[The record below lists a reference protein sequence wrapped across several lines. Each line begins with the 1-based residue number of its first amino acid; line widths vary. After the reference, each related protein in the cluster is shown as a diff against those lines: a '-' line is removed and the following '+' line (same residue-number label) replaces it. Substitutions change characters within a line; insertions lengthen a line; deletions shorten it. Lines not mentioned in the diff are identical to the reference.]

1 MDKSVYIEIRDR
13 LKTLISGTEFE
24 NRVFFV
30 GGCCR
35 DDIMGFEI
43 KDIDISVA
51 LPDGGIRLAQWLHAE
66 GYAASE
72 PSVFHDYH
80 TAKFRLAEYPDIE
93 LESVQTRKES
103 YPDRGSRNPVTSYGS
118 QEEDCMR
125 RDLTVNAL
133 YQNVSTGEIVDIT
146 ARGLD
151 DIRDHIIRTPA
162 DPYRTY
168 DEDPLRILRCVRFAA
183 RFGWEIEEE
192 TFAAMKAMVPRMSIL
207 TPARI
212 SDEFLKMLQDDR
224 PAMAV
229 ELLCSIGA
237 VEYVL
242 QETPSDA
249 AIRALRTLSLETA
262 DMHLRLATLLYG
274 SQRARDIMDRL
285 RLSIAEVS
293 DITCLIQCCSEV
305 LQWETVEDSRIREMQ
320 YKCNTDDRFN
330 DVMLLA
336 GSISDTASKI
346 IEIMR
351 CSSAMIVDGTAMY
364 GYKLPVSG
372 KDIINEL
379 GLTPGP
385 MIKECQEYLLKLAF
399 RNPGLTRQEALSA
412 IQNRI
417 LERIV

>member
-1 MDKSVYIEIRDR
+1 MDKSIYIEIRDR

-35 DDIMGFEI
+35 DDIMGCEI

-66 GYAASE
+66 GHTVSE

-80 TAKFRLAEYPDIE
+80 TAKFRLAEYHEIE

-103 YPDRGSRNPVTSYGS
+103 YPDRESRNPVTSYGTH
-118 QEEDCMR
+118 EEDCMR

-146 ARGLD
+146 GKGLE

-183 RFGWEIEEE
+183 RFGWEIEKE
-192 TFAAMKAMVPRMSIL
+192 TLAAMVEMVPRMSIL

-212 SDEFLKMLQDDR
+212 SEEFLKMLQDDR

-229 ELLCSIGA
+229 ELLCTIGA

-242 QETPSDA
+242 QEMPSNA

-262 DMHLRLATLLYG
+262 DMRLRLATLLYG

-293 DITCLIQCCSEV
+293 DITFLIQSCSTV

-320 YKCNTDDRFN
+320 YKCFTADRFKE
-330 DVMLLA
+330 VLLLA
-336 GSISDTASKI
+336 ASLSDGEAKM
-346 IEIMR
+346 IEIKR
-351 CSSAMIVDGTAMY
+351 RSSAMTEDGTAMY

-372 KDIINEL
+372 KDIIQALNL
-379 GLTPGP
+379 APGP
-385 MIKECQEYLLKLAF
+385 VIKEYQEYLLNLAF
-399 RNPGLTRQEALSA
+399 QNPKLTRQKAFD
-412 IQNRI
+412 I
-417 LERIV
+417 LIARGV

>member
-1 MDKSVYIEIRDR
+1 MDKSIYIEIRDR

-35 DDIMGFEI
+35 DDIMGCEI

-66 GYAASE
+66 GHTVSE

-80 TAKFRLAEYPDIE
+80 TAKFRLAEYHEIE

-103 YPDRGSRNPVTSYGS
+103 YPDRESRNPVTSYGTH
-118 QEEDCMR
+118 EEDCMR

-146 ARGLD
+146 GKGLE
-151 DIRDHIIRTPA
+151 DIRDHIIRTPG

-183 RFGWEIEEE
+183 RFGWEIEKE
-192 TFAAMKAMVPRMSIL
+192 TLAAMVEMVPRMSIL

-212 SDEFLKMLQDDR
+212 SEEFLKMLQDDR

-229 ELLCSIGA
+229 ELLCTIGA

-242 QETPSDA
+242 QEMPSNA

-262 DMHLRLATLLYG
+262 DMRLRLATLLYG

-293 DITCLIQCCSEV
+293 DITFLIQSCSTV

-320 YKCNTDDRFN
+320 YKCFTADRFKE
-330 DVMLLA
+330 VLLLA
-336 GSISDTASKI
+336 ASLSDGEAKM
-346 IEIMR
+346 IEIKR
-351 CSSAMIVDGTAMY
+351 RSSAMTEDGTAMY

-372 KDIINEL
+372 KDIIQALNL
-379 GLTPGP
+379 APGP
-385 MIKECQEYLLKLAF
+385 VIKEYQEYLLNLAF
-399 RNPGLTRQEALSA
+399 QNPKLTRQKAFDTLIA
-412 IQNRI
+412 RI
-417 LERIV
+417 HEK

>member
-35 DDIMGFEI
+35 DDIMGCEI

-51 LPDGGIRLAQWLHAE
+51 LPDGGIRLAQWLYAE

-72 PSVFHDYH
+72 PSVFHEYH
-80 TAKFRLAEYPDIE
+80 TAKFRLAEYPEIE

-103 YPDRGSRNPVTSYGS
+103 YPDRESRNPVTSYGTH
-118 QEEDCMR
+118 EEDCMR

-146 ARGLD
+146 GKGLE

-183 RFGWEIEEE
+183 RFGWEIEKE
-192 TFAAMKAMVPRMSIL
+192 TLAAMVKMVPRMSIL

-212 SDEFLKMLQDDR
+212 SEEFLKMLQDDR

-242 QETPSDA
+242 QEMPSNA
-249 AIRALRTLSLETA
+249 AIRALRTVASETSDLSIRIA
-262 DMHLRLATLLYG
+262 ALLCESAMAY
-274 SQRARDIMDRL
+274 RTMDRL
-285 RLSIAEVS
+285 RLSVS
-293 DITCLIQCCSEV
+293 EISDVTFLIRSCSEI
-305 LQWETVEDSRIREMQ
+305 LRWGTVNDSDIREMQ
-320 YKCNTDDRFN
+320 YRCNIPERF
-330 DVMLLA
+330 DEVVLLA
-336 GSISDTASKI
+336 AALSYGDPKVMEISFRSKVMM
-346 IEIMR
+346 E
-351 CSSAMIVDGTAMY
+351 DGTAMY

-372 KDIINEL
+372 KDIIQALNL
-379 GLTPGP
+379 APGP
-385 MIKECQEYLLKLAF
+385 VIKEYQEYLLNLAF
-399 RNPGLTRQEALSA
+399 QNPKLTRQKAFDTLIA
-412 IQNRI
+412 RI
-417 LERIV
+417 HQK

>member
-1 MDKSVYIEIRDR
+1 MEKSVYIEIRDR

-24 NRVFFV
+24 NKVFFV

-35 DDIMGFEI
+35 DDIMGCEI

-80 TAKFRLAEYPDIE
+80 TAKFRLADYPEIE
-93 LESVQTRKES
+93 MESVQTRKES

-146 ARGLD
+146 GRGLD

-212 SDEFLKMLQDDR
+212 SEEFLKMLQDDR

-229 ELLCSIGA
+229 ELLCDIKAIGYILPCIPKA
-237 VEYVL
+237 DSVE
-242 QETPSDA
+242 
-249 AIRALRTLSLETA
+249 ALRRISSNTDSLN
-262 DMHLRLATLLYG
+262 LRLAALLHG
-274 SQRARDIMDRL
+274 NQCQKEILESL
-285 RLSIAEVS
+285 RLPASDIAEMTFISACASQLQECENLDDAAVR
-293 DITCLIQCCSEV
+293 EV
-305 LQWETVEDSRIREMQ
+305 QFRCGDP
-320 YKCNTDDRFN
+320 DRFN
-330 DVMLLA
+330 QIVLLVEAMGNQRSADDIKERTAKML
-336 GSISDTASKI
+336 S
-346 IEIMR
+346 E
-351 CSSAMIVDGTAMY
+351 GTAMFAY
-364 GYKLPVSG
+364 RLPLNG
-372 KDIINEL
+372 KDIIEIRRMS
-379 GLTPGP
+379 PGP
-385 MIKECQEYLLKLAF
+385 AVKIILRHLLKYAF
-399 RNPGLTRQEALSA
+399 RNPLVSRDELKKLL
-412 IQNRI
+412 IECEI
-417 LERIV
+417 

>member
-35 DDIMGFEI
+35 DDIMGCEI

-51 LPDGGIRLAQWLHAE
+51 LPDGGIRLAQWLYAE

-103 YPDRGSRNPVTSYGS
+103 YPDRASRNPVTAYGTH
-118 QEEDCMR
+118 EEDCMR

-146 ARGLD
+146 GKGLD
-151 DIRDHIIRTPA
+151 DIRDHIIRTPG

-183 RFGWEIEEE
+183 RFGWEIEKE
-192 TFAAMKAMVPRMSIL
+192 TLAAMVEMVPRMSIL

-212 SDEFLKMLQDDR
+212 SEEFLKMLQDDR

-237 VEYVL
+237 VECVL

-249 AIRALRTLSLETA
+249 AIRALRTLSLETT
-262 DMHLRLATLLYG
+262 DMCLRLAVLLYG
-274 SQRARDIMDRL
+274 SQRSRDIMDRL
-285 RLSIAEVS
+285 RLSISEVS
-293 DITCLIQCCSEV
+293 YITFLIQSCSTV

-320 YKCNTDDRFN
+320 YKCVTADRFKE
-330 DVMLLA
+330 VLLLA
-336 GSISDTASKI
+336 ASLSDGEAKM
-346 IEIMR
+346 IEIKR
-351 CSSAMIVDGTAMY
+351 RSSAMTEDGTAMY

-372 KDIINEL
+372 KDIIQALNL
-379 GLTPGP
+379 APGP
-385 MIKECQEYLLKLAF
+385 VIKEYQEYLLNLAF
-399 RNPGLTRQEALSA
+399 QNPKLTRQKAFDALIA
-412 IQNRI
+412 RG
-417 LERIV
+417 V

>member
-35 DDIMGFEI
+35 DDIMGCEI

-51 LPDGGIRLAQWLHAE
+51 LPDGGIRLAQWLYAE

-72 PSVFHDYH
+72 PSVFHDFH
-80 TAKFRLAEYPDIE
+80 TAKFRLAEYPEIE

-103 YPDRGSRNPVTSYGS
+103 YPDRESRNPVTSYGTH
-118 QEEDCMR
+118 EEDCMR

-146 ARGLD
+146 GKGLE

-183 RFGWEIEEE
+183 RFGWEIEKE
-192 TFAAMKAMVPRMSIL
+192 TLAAMVEMVPRMSIL

-212 SDEFLKMLQDDR
+212 SEEFLKMLQDDR

-249 AIRALRTLSLETA
+249 AIRALRTLSSETS
-262 DMHLRLATLLYG
+262 DMCLRLATLLYG
-274 SQRARDIMDRL
+274 SQRSRDIMDRL

-293 DITCLIQCCSEV
+293 YITFLIQSCSTV

-320 YKCNTDDRFN
+320 YKCVTADRFKE
-330 DVMLLA
+330 VLLLA
-336 GSISDTASKI
+336 ASLSDGEAKM
-346 IEIMR
+346 IEIKR
-351 CSSAMIVDGTAMY
+351 RSSAMTEDGTAMY

-372 KDIINEL
+372 KDIIQALNL
-379 GLTPGP
+379 APGP
-385 MIKECQEYLLKLAF
+385 VIKEYQEYLLNLAF
-399 RNPGLTRQEALSA
+399 QNPKLTRQKAFDTLIA
-412 IQNRI
+412 RI
-417 LERIV
+417 HEK

>member
-35 DDIMGFEI
+35 DDIMGCEI

-51 LPDGGIRLAQWLHAE
+51 LPDGGIRLAQWLYAE

-72 PSVFHDYH
+72 PSVFHEYH
-80 TAKFRLAEYPDIE
+80 TAKFRLAEYPEIE

-103 YPDRGSRNPVTSYGS
+103 YPDRESRNPVTSYGIH
-118 QEEDCMR
+118 EEDCMR

-146 ARGLD
+146 GKGLE

-183 RFGWEIEEE
+183 RFGWEIEKE
-192 TFAAMKAMVPRMSIL
+192 TLAAMKTMVPRMSIL

-212 SDEFLKMLQDDR
+212 SDEFMKMLQDDR

-249 AIRALRTLSLETA
+249 AIRALRTLSLETT
-262 DMHLRLATLLYG
+262 DMCLRLAVLLYG
-274 SQRARDIMDRL
+274 SQRSRDIMDRL

-293 DITCLIQCCSEV
+293 YITFLIQSCSTV

-320 YKCNTDDRFN
+320 YKCVTADRFKE
-330 DVMLLA
+330 VLLLA
-336 GSISDTASKI
+336 ASLSDGEAKMV
-346 IEIMR
+346 EIKR
-351 CSSAMIVDGTAMY
+351 RSSAMTEDGTAMY

-372 KDIINEL
+372 KDIIQALNL
-379 GLTPGP
+379 APGP
-385 MIKECQEYLLKLAF
+385 VIKEYQEYLLNLAF
-399 RNPGLTRQEALSA
+399 QNPKLTRQKAFDALIA
-412 IQNRI
+412 RG
-417 LERIV
+417 V

>member
-1 MDKSVYIEIRDR
+1 MDKSIYIEIRNR

-35 DDIMGFEI
+35 DDIMGCEI

-66 GYAASE
+66 GHTVSE

-80 TAKFRLAEYPDIE
+80 TAKFRLAEYPEIE

-103 YPDRGSRNPVTSYGS
+103 YPDRESRNPVTSYGTH
-118 QEEDCMR
+118 EEDCMR

-146 ARGLD
+146 GKGLD
-151 DIRDHIIRTPA
+151 DIRDHIIRTPGA
-162 DPYRTY
+162 PYRTY

-183 RFGWEIEEE
+183 RFGWEIEKE
-192 TFAAMKAMVPRMSIL
+192 TLAAMKTMVPRMSIL

-229 ELLCSIGA
+229 ELLCTIGA

-249 AIRALRTLSLETA
+249 AIMALRTLSLETA

-320 YKCNTDDRFN
+320 YKCVTADRFK
-330 DVMLLA
+330 DVLLLA
-336 GSISDTASKI
+336 ASLSDGEAKM
-346 IEIMR
+346 IEIKHR
-351 CSSAMIVDGTAMY
+351 SSAMTEDATAMY

-385 MIKECQEYLLKLAF
+385 MIKECQEYLMSLAF
-399 RNPGLTRQEALSA
+399 KNPRLTQSEALEA
-412 IQNRI
+412 LMNRNNNG
-417 LERIV
+417 

>member
-1 MDKSVYIEIRDR
+1 MDKSIYIEIRDR

-35 DDIMGFEI
+35 DDIMGCEI

-66 GYAASE
+66 GHTVSE

-80 TAKFRLAEYPDIE
+80 TAKFRLAEYPEIE

-103 YPDRGSRNPVTSYGS
+103 YPDRESRNPVTSYGTH
-118 QEEDCMR
+118 EEDCMR

-146 ARGLD
+146 GKGLE

-183 RFGWEIEEE
+183 RFGWEIEKE
-192 TFAAMKAMVPRMSIL
+192 TLAAMVEMVSRMSIL

-212 SDEFLKMLQDDR
+212 SEEFLKMLQDDR

-229 ELLCSIGA
+229 ELLCRIGA

-262 DMHLRLATLLYG
+262 DMRLRLAVLLYG
-274 SQRARDIMDRL
+274 SQRSRHIMDRL

-293 DITCLIQCCSEV
+293 DITFLIQSCSTV

-320 YKCNTDDRFN
+320 YKCVTADRFKE
-330 DVMLLA
+330 VLLLA
-336 GSISDTASKI
+336 ASLSDGEAKM
-346 IEIMR
+346 IEIKR
-351 CSSAMIVDGTAMY
+351 RSSAMTEDGTAMY

-372 KDIINEL
+372 KDIIQALNL
-379 GLTPGP
+379 APGP
-385 MIKECQEYLLKLAF
+385 VIKEYQEYLLSLAF
-399 RNPGLTRQEALSA
+399 KNPKLTRQKAFDTLIA
-412 IQNRI
+412 RI
-417 LERIV
+417 HEK

>member
-1 MDKSVYIEIRDR
+1 MDKSIYIEIRDR

-35 DDIMGFEI
+35 DDIMGCEI

-66 GYAASE
+66 GHTVSE

-80 TAKFRLAEYPDIE
+80 TAKFRLAEYPEIE

-103 YPDRGSRNPVTSYGS
+103 YPDRESRNPVTSYGTH
-118 QEEDCMR
+118 EEDCMR

-146 ARGLD
+146 GKGLD
-151 DIRDHIIRTPA
+151 DIRDHIIRTPG

-183 RFGWEIEEE
+183 RFGWEIEKE
-192 TFAAMKAMVPRMSIL
+192 TLAAMKDMVPRMSIL

-212 SDEFLKMLQDDR
+212 SEEFLKMLQDDR

-242 QETPSDA
+242 QEMPSNA
-249 AIRALRTLSLETA
+249 AIRALRTVASETSDLSI
-262 DMHLRLATLLYG
+262 RLAALLCESAMAY
-274 SQRARDIMDRL
+274 RTMDRL
-285 RLSIAEVS
+285 RLSVS
-293 DITCLIQCCSEV
+293 EISDVTFLIRSCSEI
-305 LQWETVEDSRIREMQ
+305 LRWGTVNDSDIREMQ
-320 YKCNTDDRFN
+320 YRCNIPERF
-330 DVMLLA
+330 DEVVLLA
-336 GSISDTASKI
+336 AALSDGDPKVMEISLRSKVMM
-346 IEIMR
+346 E
-351 CSSAMIVDGTAMY
+351 DGTAMY

-372 KDIINEL
+372 KDIIQALNL
-379 GLTPGP
+379 APGP
-385 MIKECQEYLLKLAF
+385 VIKEYQEYLLNLAF
-399 RNPGLTRQEALSA
+399 QNPKLTRQKAFDTLIA
-412 IQNRI
+412 RI
-417 LERIV
+417 HEK

>member
-35 DDIMGFEI
+35 DDIMGCEI

-51 LPDGGIRLAQWLHAE
+51 LPDGGIRLAQWLYAE
-66 GYAASE
+66 GHAASE
-72 PSVFHDYH
+72 PSVFHDFH
-80 TAKFRLAEYPDIE
+80 TAKFRLAEYPEIE

-103 YPDRGSRNPVTSYGS
+103 YPDRESRNPVTSYGTH
-118 QEEDCMR
+118 EEDCMR

-146 ARGLD
+146 GKGLE

-192 TFAAMKAMVPRMSIL
+192 TLAAMNAMVPRMSIL

-212 SDEFLKMLQDDR
+212 SEEFLKMLQDDR

-242 QETPSDA
+242 HETPSDA
-249 AIRALRTLSLETA
+249 AIRALRALSLETA
-262 DMHLRLATLLYG
+262 DMRLRLATLLYG

-320 YKCNTDDRFN
+320 YKCVTADRFKE
-330 DVMLLA
+330 VLLLA
-336 GSISDTASKI
+336 ASLSDGEAKM
-346 IEIMR
+346 IEIKR
-351 CSSAMIVDGTAMY
+351 RSSAMTEDGTAMY

-372 KDIINEL
+372 KDIIQALNL
-379 GLTPGP
+379 APGP
-385 MIKECQEYLLKLAF
+385 VIKEYQEYLLNLAF
-399 RNPGLTRQEALSA
+399 QNPKLTRQKAFDTLIA
-412 IQNRI
+412 RG
-417 LERIV
+417 V

>member
-35 DDIMGFEI
+35 DDIMGCEI

-51 LPDGGIRLAQWLHAE
+51 LPDGGIRLAQWLYAE

-72 PSVFHDYH
+72 PSVFHDFH
-80 TAKFRLAEYPDIE
+80 TAKFRLAEYPEIE

-103 YPDRGSRNPVTSYGS
+103 YPDRESRNPVTSYGTH
-118 QEEDCMR
+118 EEDCMR

-146 ARGLD
+146 GKGLE

-192 TFAAMKAMVPRMSIL
+192 TFAAMKTMVPRMSIL

-212 SDEFLKMLQDDR
+212 SEEFLKMLQDDR

-249 AIRALRTLSLETA
+249 AIRALRTLSSETS
-262 DMHLRLATLLYG
+262 DMCLRLATLLYG
-274 SQRARDIMDRL
+274 SQRSRDIMDRL

-293 DITCLIQCCSEV
+293 DITFLIQSCSTV

-320 YKCNTDDRFN
+320 YKCVTADRFKE
-330 DVMLLA
+330 VLLLA
-336 GSISDTASKI
+336 ASLSDGEAKM
-346 IEIMR
+346 IEIKR
-351 CSSAMIVDGTAMY
+351 RSSAMTEDGTAMY

-372 KDIINEL
+372 KDIIQALNL
-379 GLTPGP
+379 APGP
-385 MIKECQEYLLKLAF
+385 VIKEYQEYLLSLAF
-399 RNPGLTRQEALSA
+399 KNPKLTRQKAFDTLIA
-412 IQNRI
+412 RI
-417 LERIV
+417 HEK

>member
-35 DDIMGFEI
+35 DDIMGCEI

-51 LPDGGIRLAQWLHAE
+51 LPDGGIRLAQWLYAE

-72 PSVFHDYH
+72 PSVFHEYH
-80 TAKFRLAEYPDIE
+80 TAKFRLAEYPEIE

-103 YPDRGSRNPVTSYGS
+103 YPDRESRNPVTSYGTH
-118 QEEDCMR
+118 EEDCMR

-146 ARGLD
+146 GKGLE

-183 RFGWEIEEE
+183 RFGWEIEKE
-192 TFAAMKAMVPRMSIL
+192 TLAAMKDMVPRMSIL

-212 SDEFLKMLQDDR
+212 SEEFLKMLQDDR

-242 QETPSDA
+242 HETPSDA
-249 AIRALRTLSLETA
+249 AIRALRTLSLETT
-262 DMHLRLATLLYG
+262 DMCLRLAVLLYG
-274 SQRARDIMDRL
+274 SQRSRDIMDRL

-293 DITCLIQCCSEV
+293 YITFLIQSCSTV

-320 YKCNTDDRFN
+320 YKCVTADRFKE
-330 DVMLLA
+330 VLLLA
-336 GSISDTASKI
+336 ASLSDGEAKMV
-346 IEIMR
+346 EIKR
-351 CSSAMIVDGTAMY
+351 RSSAMTEDGTAMY

-372 KDIINEL
+372 KDIIQALNL
-379 GLTPGP
+379 APGP
-385 MIKECQEYLLKLAF
+385 VIKEYQEYLLNLAF
-399 RNPGLTRQEALSA
+399 QNPKLTRQKAFDALIA
-412 IQNRI
+412 RI
-417 LERIV
+417 HEK

>member
-1 MDKSVYIEIRDR
+1 MDKSIYIEIRDR

-35 DDIMGFEI
+35 DDIMGCEI

-66 GYAASE
+66 GHTVSE

-80 TAKFRLAEYPDIE
+80 TAKFRLAEYPEIE

-103 YPDRGSRNPVTSYGS
+103 YPDRESRNPVTSYGTH
-118 QEEDCMR
+118 EEDCMR

-146 ARGLD
+146 GKGLE
-151 DIRDHIIRTPA
+151 DIHDHIIRTPA

-183 RFGWEIEEE
+183 RFGWEIEKE
-192 TFAAMKAMVPRMSIL
+192 TLAAMKDMVPRMSIL

-212 SDEFLKMLQDDR
+212 SEEFLKMLQDDR

-242 QETPSDA
+242 QEMPSNA

-262 DMHLRLATLLYG
+262 DMRLRLATLLYG
-274 SQRARDIMDRL
+274 SQRDRDIMDRL
-285 RLSIAEVS
+285 RLSVS
-293 DITCLIQCCSEV
+293 EISDVTFLIRSCSEI
-305 LQWETVEDSRIREMQ
+305 LRWGTVNDSEIREMQ
-320 YKCNTDDRFN
+320 YRCNIPERF
-330 DVMLLA
+330 DEVILLA
-336 GSISDTASKI
+336 AALSDGDPKVMEISLRSKVMM
-346 IEIMR
+346 E
-351 CSSAMIVDGTAMY
+351 DGTAMY

-385 MIKECQEYLLKLAF
+385 MIKECQEYLLSLAF
-399 RNPGLTRQEALSA
+399 RNPKLTRQEALSA

-417 LERIV
+417 LERTV

>member
-35 DDIMGFEI
+35 DDIMGCEI

-51 LPDGGIRLAQWLHAE
+51 LPDGGIRLAQWLYAE

-72 PSVFHDYH
+72 PSVFHEYH
-80 TAKFRLAEYPDIE
+80 TAKFRLAEYPEIE

-103 YPDRGSRNPVTSYGS
+103 YPDRESRNPVTSYGTH
-118 QEEDCMR
+118 EEDCMR

-146 ARGLD
+146 GKGLE

-183 RFGWEIEEE
+183 RFGWEIEKE
-192 TFAAMKAMVPRMSIL
+192 TLAAMKDMVPRMSIL

-212 SDEFLKMLQDDR
+212 SEEFLKMLQDDR

-242 QETPSDA
+242 QEMPSNA

-262 DMHLRLATLLYG
+262 NMRLRLATLLYG

-293 DITCLIQCCSEV
+293 DITFLIQSCSTV

-320 YKCNTDDRFN
+320 YKCFTADRFKE
-330 DVMLLA
+330 VLLLA
-336 GSISDTASKI
+336 ASLSDGEAKM
-346 IEIMR
+346 IEIKR
-351 CSSAMIVDGTAMY
+351 RSSAMTEDGTAMY

-372 KDIINEL
+372 KDIIQALNL
-379 GLTPGP
+379 APGP
-385 MIKECQEYLLKLAF
+385 VIKEYQEYLLNLAF
-399 RNPGLTRQEALSA
+399 QNPKLTRQKAFDTLIA
-412 IQNRI
+412 RI
-417 LERIV
+417 HEK

>member
-35 DDIMGFEI
+35 DDIMGCEI

-51 LPDGGIRLAQWLHAE
+51 LPDGGIRLAQWLYAE
-66 GYAASE
+66 GHAASE
-72 PSVFHDYH
+72 PSLFHDFH
-80 TAKFRLAEYPDIE
+80 TAKFRLVEYPEIE

-103 YPDRGSRNPVTSYGS
+103 YPDRESRNPVTSYGTH
-118 QEEDCMR
+118 EEDCMR

-146 ARGLD
+146 GKGLE

-183 RFGWEIEEE
+183 RFGWEIEKE
-192 TFAAMKAMVPRMSIL
+192 TLAAMVEMVPRMSIL

-212 SDEFLKMLQDDR
+212 SEEFLKMLQDDR

-249 AIRALRTLSLETA
+249 AIRALRTLSSETS
-262 DMHLRLATLLYG
+262 DMCLRLATLLYG
-274 SQRARDIMDRL
+274 SQRSRDIMDRL

-293 DITCLIQCCSEV
+293 YITFLIQSCSTV

-320 YKCNTDDRFN
+320 YKCVTADRFKE
-330 DVMLLA
+330 VLLLA
-336 GSISDTASKI
+336 ASLSDGEAKM
-346 IEIMR
+346 IEIKR
-351 CSSAMIVDGTAMY
+351 RSSAMTEDGTAMY

-372 KDIINEL
+372 KDIIQALNL
-379 GLTPGP
+379 APGP
-385 MIKECQEYLLKLAF
+385 VIKEYQEYLLNLAF
-399 RNPGLTRQEALSA
+399 QNPKLTRQKALDTLIA
-412 IQNRI
+412 RG
-417 LERIV
+417 V

>member
-35 DDIMGFEI
+35 DDIMGCEI

-51 LPDGGIRLAQWLHAE
+51 LPDGGIRLAQWLYAE
-66 GYAASE
+66 GHAASE
-72 PSVFHDYH
+72 PSVFHDFH
-80 TAKFRLAEYPDIE
+80 TAKFRLAEYPEIE

-103 YPDRGSRNPVTSYGS
+103 YPDRESRNPVTSYGTH
-118 QEEDCMR
+118 EEDCMR

-146 ARGLD
+146 GKGLE
-151 DIRDHIIRTPA
+151 DIHDHIIRTPA

-183 RFGWEIEEE
+183 RFGWEIEKE
-192 TFAAMKAMVPRMSIL
+192 TLAAMKDMVPRMSIL

-212 SDEFLKMLQDDR
+212 SEEFLKMLQDDR

-262 DMHLRLATLLYG
+262 DMRLRLATLLYG
-274 SQRARDIMDRL
+274 SQRSRDIMDRL

-293 DITCLIQCCSEV
+293 YITFLIQSCSTV

-320 YKCNTDDRFN
+320 YKCVTADRFKE
-330 DVMLLA
+330 VLLLA
-336 GSISDTASKI
+336 ASLSDGEAKMV
-346 IEIMR
+346 EIKR
-351 CSSAMIVDGTAMY
+351 RSSAMTEDGTAMY

-372 KDIINEL
+372 KDIIQALNL
-379 GLTPGP
+379 APGP
-385 MIKECQEYLLKLAF
+385 VIKEYQEYLLNLAF
-399 RNPGLTRQEALSA
+399 QNPKLTRQKAFDTLIA
-412 IQNRI
+412 RG
-417 LERIV
+417 V

>member
-1 MDKSVYIEIRDR
+1 MDKSIYIEIRDR

-35 DDIMGFEI
+35 DDIMGCEI

-66 GYAASE
+66 GHTVSE

-80 TAKFRLAEYPDIE
+80 TAKFRLAEYPEIE

-103 YPDRGSRNPVTSYGS
+103 YPDRESRNPVTSYGTH
-118 QEEDCMR
+118 EEDCMR

-146 ARGLD
+146 GKGLE
-151 DIRDHIIRTPA
+151 DIRDHIIRTPG

-183 RFGWEIEEE
+183 RFGWEIEKE
-192 TFAAMKAMVPRMSIL
+192 TLAAMVEMVPRMSIL

-212 SDEFLKMLQDDR
+212 SEEFLKMLQDDR

-229 ELLCSIGA
+229 ELLCTIGA

-242 QETPSDA
+242 QEMPSNA

-262 DMHLRLATLLYG
+262 DMRLRLATLLYG

-293 DITCLIQCCSEV
+293 DITFLIQSCSTV

-320 YKCNTDDRFN
+320 YKCFTADRFKE
-330 DVMLLA
+330 VLLLA
-336 GSISDTASKI
+336 ASLSDGEAKM
-346 IEIMR
+346 IEIKR
-351 CSSAMIVDGTAMY
+351 RSSAMTEDGTAMY

-372 KDIINEL
+372 KDIIQALNL
-379 GLTPGP
+379 APGP
-385 MIKECQEYLLKLAF
+385 VIKEYQEYLLNLAF
-399 RNPGLTRQEALSA
+399 QNPKLTRQKAFDTLIA
-412 IQNRI
+412 RI
-417 LERIV
+417 HEK

>member
-1 MDKSVYIEIRDR
+1 MDKSIYIEIRDR

-35 DDIMGFEI
+35 DDIMGCEI

-66 GYAASE
+66 GHTVSE

-80 TAKFRLAEYPDIE
+80 TAKFRLAEYPEIE

-103 YPDRGSRNPVTSYGS
+103 YPDRESRNPVTSYGTH
-118 QEEDCMR
+118 EEDCMR

-146 ARGLD
+146 GKGLE
-151 DIRDHIIRTPA
+151 DIHDHIIRTPA

-183 RFGWEIEEE
+183 RLGWEIEKE
-192 TFAAMKAMVPRMSIL
+192 TLAAMVEMVPRMSIL

-212 SDEFLKMLQDDR
+212 SEEFLKMLQDDR

-242 QETPSDA
+242 QEMPSNA
-249 AIRALRTLSLETA
+249 AIRALRTVASETSDLSI
-262 DMHLRLATLLYG
+262 RLAALLYE
-274 SQRARDIMDRL
+274 SAMAYRTMDRL
-285 RLSIAEVS
+285 RLSVS
-293 DITCLIQCCSEV
+293 EISDVTFLIRSCSEI
-305 LQWETVEDSRIREMQ
+305 LRWGTVNDSDIREMQ
-320 YKCNTDDRFN
+320 YRCNIPERF
-330 DVMLLA
+330 DEVVLLA
-336 GSISDTASKI
+336 AALSDGDPKVMEISLRSKVMM
-346 IEIMR
+346 E
-351 CSSAMIVDGTAMY
+351 DGTAMY

-385 MIKECQEYLLKLAF
+385 MIKECQEYLLSLAF
-399 RNPGLTRQEALSA
+399 RNPKFTRQEALSA

-417 LERIV
+417 LERTM

>member
-35 DDIMGFEI
+35 DDIMGCEI

-51 LPDGGIRLAQWLHAE
+51 LPDGGIRLAQWLYAE

-72 PSVFHDYH
+72 PSVFHEYH
-80 TAKFRLAEYPDIE
+80 TAKFRLAEYPEIE

-103 YPDRGSRNPVTSYGS
+103 YPDRESRNPVTSYGTH
-118 QEEDCMR
+118 EEDCMR

-146 ARGLD
+146 GKGLE

-183 RFGWEIEEE
+183 RFGWEIEKE
-192 TFAAMKAMVPRMSIL
+192 TLAAMVEMVPRISIL
-207 TPARI
+207 TPARV
-212 SDEFLKMLQDDR
+212 SEEFLKMLQDDR

-242 QETPSDA
+242 HETPSDA

-262 DMHLRLATLLYG
+262 DMRLRLATLLYG

-320 YKCNTDDRFN
+320 YKCVTADRFKE
-330 DVMLLA
+330 VLLLA
-336 GSISDTASKI
+336 ASLSDGEAKM
-346 IEIMR
+346 IEIKR
-351 CSSAMIVDGTAMY
+351 RSSAMTEDGTAMY

-372 KDIINEL
+372 KDIIQALNL
-379 GLTPGP
+379 APGP
-385 MIKECQEYLLKLAF
+385 VIKEYQEYLLNLAF
-399 RNPGLTRQEALSA
+399 QNPKLTRQKAFDTLIA
-412 IQNRI
+412 RI
-417 LERIV
+417 HEK

>member
-35 DDIMGFEI
+35 DDIMGCEI

-51 LPDGGIRLAQWLHAE
+51 LPGGGIRLAQWLHAE
-66 GYAASE
+66 GHTVSE

-80 TAKFRLAEYPDIE
+80 TAKFRLAEYPEIE

-103 YPDRGSRNPVTSYGS
+103 YPDRESRNPVTSYGS
-118 QEEDCMR
+118 HEEDCMR

-146 ARGLD
+146 GKGLE
-151 DIRDHIIRTPA
+151 DIHDHIIRTPA

-183 RFGWEIEEE
+183 RFGWEIEKE
-192 TFAAMKAMVPRMSIL
+192 TLAAMKDMVPRMSIL

-242 QETPSDA
+242 QEMPSNA
-249 AIRALRTLSLETA
+249 AIRALRTVASETSDLSI
-262 DMHLRLATLLYG
+262 RLAALLYE
-274 SQRARDIMDRL
+274 SAMAYRTMDRL
-285 RLSIAEVS
+285 RLSVS
-293 DITCLIQCCSEV
+293 EISDVTFLIRSCSEI
-305 LQWETVEDSRIREMQ
+305 LRWGTVNDSDIREMQ
-320 YKCNTDDRFN
+320 YRCNIPERF
-330 DVMLLA
+330 DEVVLLA
-336 GSISDTASKI
+336 AALSDGDPKVMEISLRSKVMM
-346 IEIMR
+346 E
-351 CSSAMIVDGTAMY
+351 DGTAMY

-385 MIKECQEYLLKLAF
+385 MIKECQEYLLSLAF
-399 RNPGLTRQEALSA
+399 RNPKFTRQEALSA

-417 LERIV
+417 LERTM

>member
-35 DDIMGFEI
+35 DDIMGCEI

-51 LPDGGIRLAQWLHAE
+51 LPDGGIRLAQWLYAE

-72 PSVFHDYH
+72 PSVFHEYH
-80 TAKFRLAEYPDIE
+80 TAKFRLAEYPEIE

-103 YPDRGSRNPVTSYGS
+103 YPDRESRNPVTSYGTH
-118 QEEDCMR
+118 EEDCMR

-146 ARGLD
+146 GKGLE
-151 DIRDHIIRTPA
+151 DIHDHIIRTPA

-183 RFGWEIEEE
+183 RFGWEIEKE
-192 TFAAMKAMVPRMSIL
+192 TLAAMKDMVPRMSIL

-212 SDEFLKMLQDDR
+212 SEEFLKMLQDDR

-262 DMHLRLATLLYG
+262 DMRLRLATLLYG
-274 SQRARDIMDRL
+274 SQRSRDIMDRL

-293 DITCLIQCCSEV
+293 YITFLIQSCSTV

-320 YKCNTDDRFN
+320 YKCVTADRFKE
-330 DVMLLA
+330 VLLLA
-336 GSISDTASKI
+336 ASLSDGEAKMV
-346 IEIMR
+346 EIKR
-351 CSSAMIVDGTAMY
+351 RSSAMTEDGTAMY

-372 KDIINEL
+372 KDIIQALNL
-379 GLTPGP
+379 APGP
-385 MIKECQEYLLKLAF
+385 VIKEYQEYLLNLAF
-399 RNPGLTRQEALSA
+399 QNPKLTRQKAFDTLIA
-412 IQNRI
+412 RG
-417 LERIV
+417 V

>member
-1 MDKSVYIEIRDR
+1 MDKSIYIEIRNR

-35 DDIMGFEI
+35 DDIMGCEI

-66 GYAASE
+66 GHTVSE
-72 PSVFHDYH
+72 PSFFHDYH
-80 TAKFRLAEYPDIE
+80 TAKFRLAEYPEIE

-103 YPDRGSRNPVTSYGS
+103 YPDRESRNPVTSYGTH
-118 QEEDCMR
+118 EEDCMR

-146 ARGLD
+146 GKGLD
-151 DIRDHIIRTPA
+151 DIRDHIIRTPG

-183 RFGWEIEEE
+183 RFGWEIEKE
-192 TFAAMKAMVPRMSIL
+192 TLAAMKTMVPRMSIL

-212 SDEFLKMLQDDR
+212 SDEFLKMLKDDR

-229 ELLCSIGA
+229 ELLCTIGA

-249 AIRALRTLSLETA
+249 AIRALRTLSLETT
-262 DMHLRLATLLYG
+262 DMRLRLAVLLYG
-274 SQRARDIMDRL
+274 SQRSRDIMDRL

-293 DITCLIQCCSEV
+293 DITFLIQSCSTV

-320 YKCNTDDRFN
+320 YKCITADRFKE
-330 DVMLLA
+330 VLLLA
-336 GSISDTASKI
+336 ASLSDGEAKM
-346 IEIMR
+346 IEIKR
-351 CSSAMIVDGTAMY
+351 RSSAMTEDGTAMY

-372 KDIINEL
+372 KDIIQALNL
-379 GLTPGP
+379 APGP
-385 MIKECQEYLLKLAF
+385 VIKEYQEYLLNLAF
-399 RNPGLTRQEALSA
+399 QNPKLTRQKAFDTLIA
-412 IQNRI
+412 RI
-417 LERIV
+417 HEK

>member
-35 DDIMGFEI
+35 DDIMGCEI

-51 LPDGGIRLAQWLHAE
+51 LPDGGIRLAQWLYAE
-66 GYAASE
+66 GHAASE
-72 PSVFHDYH
+72 PSVFHEYH

-103 YPDRGSRNPVTSYGS
+103 YPDRESRNPVTSYGTH
-118 QEEDCMR
+118 EEDCMR

-146 ARGLD
+146 GKGLE
-151 DIRDHIIRTPA
+151 DISDHIIRTPA

-192 TFAAMKAMVPRMSIL
+192 TFAAMKTMVPRMSIL

-212 SDEFLKMLQDDR
+212 SEEFLKMLQDDR

-229 ELLCSIGA
+229 ELLCRIGA

-249 AIRALRTLSLETA
+249 AIRALRTLSLETT
-262 DMHLRLATLLYG
+262 DMCLRLAVLLYG
-274 SQRARDIMDRL
+274 SQRSRDIMDRL

-293 DITCLIQCCSEV
+293 YITFLIQSCSTV

-320 YKCNTDDRFN
+320 YKCVTADRFKE
-330 DVMLLA
+330 VLLLA
-336 GSISDTASKI
+336 ASLSDGEAKMV
-346 IEIMR
+346 EIKR
-351 CSSAMIVDGTAMY
+351 RSSAMTEDGTAMY

-372 KDIINEL
+372 KDIIQALNL
-379 GLTPGP
+379 APGP
-385 MIKECQEYLLKLAF
+385 VIKEYQEYLLNLAF
-399 RNPGLTRQEALSA
+399 QNPKLTRQKAFDTLIA
-412 IQNRI
+412 RI
-417 LERIV
+417 HEK

>member
-1 MDKSVYIEIRDR
+1 MDKSIYIEIRDR

-35 DDIMGFEI
+35 DDIMGCEI

-66 GYAASE
+66 GHTVSE

-80 TAKFRLAEYPDIE
+80 TAKFRLAEYPEIE

-103 YPDRGSRNPVTSYGS
+103 YPDRESRNPVTSYGTH
-118 QEEDCMR
+118 EEDCMR

-146 ARGLD
+146 GKGLE
-151 DIRDHIIRTPA
+151 DIRDHIIRTPG

-183 RFGWEIEEE
+183 RFGWEIEKE
-192 TFAAMKAMVPRMSIL
+192 TLAAMVEMVPRMSIL

-212 SDEFLKMLQDDR
+212 SEEFLKMLQDDR

-262 DMHLRLATLLYG
+262 DMRLRLAALLYD

-305 LQWETVEDSRIREMQ
+305 LQWETVEDYKIRDVQ
-320 YKCNTDDRFN
+320 YKCVTADRFKE
-330 DVMLLA
+330 VLLLA
-336 GSISDTASKI
+336 ASLSDGEAKI
-346 IEIMR
+346 IEIMHR
-351 CSSAMIVDGTAMY
+351 SSAMTEDGTAMY

-385 MIKECQEYLLKLAF
+385 MIKECQEYLLSLAF
-399 RNPGLTRQEALSA
+399 RNPKLTRQEALSA

-417 LERIV
+417 LERTV

>member
-1 MDKSVYIEIRDR
+1 MDKSIYIEIRDR

-24 NRVFFV
+24 IRVFFV

-35 DDIMGFEI
+35 DDIMGCEI

-66 GYAASE
+66 GHTVSE

-80 TAKFRLAEYPDIE
+80 TAKFRLAEYPEIE

-103 YPDRGSRNPVTSYGS
+103 YPDRESRNPVTSYGTH
-118 QEEDCMR
+118 EEDCMR

-146 ARGLD
+146 GKGLD
-151 DIRDHIIRTPA
+151 DIRDHIIRTPG

-183 RFGWEIEEE
+183 RFGWEIEKE
-192 TFAAMKAMVPRMSIL
+192 TLAAMVEMVPRMSIL

-212 SDEFLKMLQDDR
+212 SEEFLKMLQDDR

-242 QETPSDA
+242 QEMPSNA

-320 YKCNTDDRFN
+320 YKCVTADRFKE
-330 DVMLLA
+330 VLLLA
-336 GSISDTASKI
+336 ASLSDGEAKM
-346 IEIMR
+346 IEIKHR
-351 CSSAMIVDGTAMY
+351 SSAMTEDGTAMY

-372 KDIINEL
+372 KDIIQALNL
-379 GLTPGP
+379 APGP
-385 MIKECQEYLLKLAF
+385 VIKEYQEYLLNLAF
-399 RNPGLTRQEALSA
+399 QNPKLTRQKAFDTLIA
-412 IQNRI
+412 RI
-417 LERIV
+417 HEK

>member
-1 MDKSVYIEIRDR
+1 MDKSIYIEIRDR

-35 DDIMGFEI
+35 DDIMGCEI

-66 GYAASE
+66 GHTVSE

-80 TAKFRLAEYPDIE
+80 TAKFRLAEYPEIE

-103 YPDRGSRNPVTSYGS
+103 YPDRESRNPVTSYGTH
-118 QEEDCMR
+118 EEDCMR

-146 ARGLD
+146 GKGLD
-151 DIRDHIIRTPA
+151 DIRDHIIRTPG

-183 RFGWEIEEE
+183 RFGWEIEKE
-192 TFAAMKAMVPRMSIL
+192 TLAAMVEMVPRMSIL

-229 ELLCSIGA
+229 ELLCTIGA

-242 QETPSDA
+242 QEMPSNA
-249 AIRALRTLSLETA
+249 AIRALRTVASETSDLSI
-262 DMHLRLATLLYG
+262 RLAALLCESAMAY
-274 SQRARDIMDRL
+274 RTMDRL
-285 RLSIAEVS
+285 RLSVS
-293 DITCLIQCCSEV
+293 EISNVTFLIRSCSEI
-305 LQWETVEDSRIREMQ
+305 LRWGTVNDSDIREMQ
-320 YKCNTDDRFN
+320 YRCNIPERF
-330 DVMLLA
+330 DEVVLLA
-336 GSISDTASKI
+336 AALSDGDPKVMEISLRSKVMM
-346 IEIMR
+346 E
-351 CSSAMIVDGTAMY
+351 DGTAMY

-385 MIKECQEYLLKLAF
+385 MIKECQEYLLSLAF
-399 RNPGLTRQEALSA
+399 RNPKFTRQEALSA

-417 LERIV
+417 LERTV

>member
-1 MDKSVYIEIRDR
+1 MDKSIYIEIRDR

-35 DDIMGFEI
+35 DDIMGCEI

-51 LPDGGIRLAQWLHAE
+51 LPDGGIRLAQWLQAE
-66 GYAASE
+66 GHTVSE

-80 TAKFRLAEYPDIE
+80 TAKFRLAEYPEIE

-103 YPDRGSRNPVTSYGS
+103 YPDRESRNPVTSYGTH
-118 QEEDCMR
+118 EEDCMR

-146 ARGLD
+146 GKGLE
-151 DIRDHIIRTPA
+151 DIHDHIIRTPA

-183 RFGWEIEEE
+183 RFGWEIEKE
-192 TFAAMKAMVPRMSIL
+192 TLAAMVEMVPRMSIL

-229 ELLCSIGA
+229 ELLCTIGA

-242 QETPSDA
+242 QEMPSNA
-249 AIRALRTLSLETA
+249 AIRALRTVASETSDLSI
-262 DMHLRLATLLYG
+262 RLAALLCESAMAY
-274 SQRARDIMDRL
+274 RTMDRL
-285 RLSIAEVS
+285 RLSVS
-293 DITCLIQCCSEV
+293 EISNVTFLIRSCSEI
-305 LQWETVEDSRIREMQ
+305 LRWGTVNDSDIREMQ
-320 YKCNTDDRFN
+320 YRCNIPERF
-330 DVMLLA
+330 DEVVLLA
-336 GSISDTASKI
+336 AALSDGDPKVMEISLRSKVMM
-346 IEIMR
+346 E
-351 CSSAMIVDGTAMY
+351 DGTAMY

-385 MIKECQEYLLKLAF
+385 MIKECQEYLLSLAF
-399 RNPGLTRQEALSA
+399 KNPRLTQSEALEA
-412 IQNRI
+412 LMNRNNNG
-417 LERIV
+417 

>member
-35 DDIMGFEI
+35 DDIMGCEI

-51 LPDGGIRLAQWLHAE
+51 LPDGGIRLAQWLYAE
-66 GYAASE
+66 GHAASE
-72 PSVFHDYH
+72 PSVFHDFH
-80 TAKFRLAEYPDIE
+80 TAKFRLAEYPEIE

-103 YPDRGSRNPVTSYGS
+103 YPDRESRNPVTSYGTH
-118 QEEDCMR
+118 EEDCMR

-146 ARGLD
+146 GKGLE

-183 RFGWEIEEE
+183 RFGWEIEKE
-192 TFAAMKAMVPRMSIL
+192 TLAAMKTMVPRMSIL

-212 SDEFLKMLQDDR
+212 SEEFLKMLQDDR

-249 AIRALRTLSLETA
+249 AIRALRTLSSETS
-262 DMHLRLATLLYG
+262 DMCLRLATLLYG
-274 SQRARDIMDRL
+274 SQRSRDIMDRL
-285 RLSIAEVS
+285 RFSIAEVS
-293 DITCLIQCCSEV
+293 YITFLIQSCSTV

-320 YKCNTDDRFN
+320 YKCVTADRFKE
-330 DVMLLA
+330 VLLLA
-336 GSISDTASKI
+336 ASLSDGEAKM
-346 IEIMR
+346 IEIKR
-351 CSSAMIVDGTAMY
+351 RSSAMTEDGTAMY

-372 KDIINEL
+372 KDIIQALNL
-379 GLTPGP
+379 APGP
-385 MIKECQEYLLKLAF
+385 VIKEYQEYLLSLAF
-399 RNPGLTRQEALSA
+399 KNPKLTRQKAFDTLIA
-412 IQNRI
+412 RI
-417 LERIV
+417 HEK

>member
-1 MDKSVYIEIRDR
+1 MDKSIYIEIRNR

-35 DDIMGFEI
+35 DDIMGCEI

-66 GYAASE
+66 GHTVSE

-80 TAKFRLAEYPDIE
+80 TAKFRLAEYPEIE

-103 YPDRGSRNPVTSYGS
+103 YPDRESRNPVTSYGTH
-118 QEEDCMR
+118 EEDCMR

-146 ARGLD
+146 GKGLD
-151 DIRDHIIRTPA
+151 DIRDHIIRTPG

-183 RFGWEIEEE
+183 RFGWEIEKE
-192 TFAAMKAMVPRMSIL
+192 TLAAMKTMVPRMSIL

-212 SDEFLKMLQDDR
+212 SEEFLKMLQDDR

-229 ELLCSIGA
+229 ELLCRIGA

-249 AIRALRTLSLETA
+249 AIRALRTLSLETT
-262 DMHLRLATLLYG
+262 DMRLRLAVLLYG
-274 SQRARDIMDRL
+274 SQRSRDIMDRL

-293 DITCLIQCCSEV
+293 DITFLIQSCSTV

-320 YKCNTDDRFN
+320 YKCITADRFKE
-330 DVMLLA
+330 VLLLA
-336 GSISDTASKI
+336 ASLSDGEAKM
-346 IEIMR
+346 IEIKR
-351 CSSAMIVDGTAMY
+351 RSSAMTEDGTAMY

-372 KDIINEL
+372 KDIIQALNL
-379 GLTPGP
+379 APGP
-385 MIKECQEYLLKLAF
+385 VIKEYQEYLLNLAF
-399 RNPGLTRQEALSA
+399 QNPKLTRQKAFDTIIA
-412 IQNRI
+412 RI
-417 LERIV
+417 HEK

>member
-1 MDKSVYIEIRDR
+1 MNKSVYIEIRDR
-13 LKTLISGTEFE
+13 LKALISGTEFE

-35 DDIMGFEI
+35 DDIMGCEI

-66 GYAASE
+66 GHTVSE
-72 PSVFHDYH
+72 PLVFHDFH
-80 TAKFRLAEYPDIE
+80 TAKFRLAEYPGIE
-93 LESVQTRKES
+93 LESVHTRKES
-103 YPDRGSRNPVTSYGS
+103 YPDRESRNPVTSYGTH
-118 QEEDCMR
+118 EEDCMR

-146 ARGLD
+146 GKGLE
-151 DIRDHIIRTPA
+151 DIHDHIIRTPA

-183 RFGWEIEEE
+183 RFGWEIEKE
-192 TFAAMKAMVPRMSIL
+192 TLAAMKTMVPRMSIL

-212 SDEFLKMLQDDR
+212 SEEFLKMLQDDR

-229 ELLCSIGA
+229 ELLCRIGA

-249 AIRALRTLSLETA
+249 AIRALRTLSLETT
-262 DMHLRLATLLYG
+262 DMRLRLAVLLYG
-274 SQRARDIMDRL
+274 SQRSRDIIDRL

-293 DITCLIQCCSEV
+293 DITFLIQSCSTV

-320 YKCNTDDRFN
+320 YKCITADRFKE
-330 DVMLLA
+330 VLLLA
-336 GSISDTASKI
+336 ASLSDGEAKM
-346 IEIMR
+346 IEIKR
-351 CSSAMIVDGTAMY
+351 RSSAMTEDGTAMY

-372 KDIINEL
+372 KDIIQALNL
-379 GLTPGP
+379 APGP
-385 MIKECQEYLLKLAF
+385 VIKEYQEYLLNLAF
-399 RNPGLTRQEALSA
+399 QNPKLTRQKAFDTLIA
-412 IQNRI
+412 RI
-417 LERIV
+417 HEK

>member
-1 MDKSVYIEIRDR
+1 MDKSIYIEIRDR

-35 DDIMGFEI
+35 DDIMGCEI

-51 LPDGGIRLAQWLHAE
+51 LPDGGIRLAQWLQAE
-66 GYAASE
+66 GHTVSE

-80 TAKFRLAEYPDIE
+80 TAKFRLAEYPEIE

-103 YPDRGSRNPVTSYGS
+103 YPDRESRNPVTSYGTH
-118 QEEDCMR
+118 EEDCMR

-146 ARGLD
+146 GKGLE
-151 DIRDHIIRTPA
+151 DIRDHIIRTPG

-183 RFGWEIEEE
+183 RFGWQIEKE
-192 TFAAMKAMVPRMSIL
+192 TLAAMVEMVPRMSIL

-212 SDEFLKMLQDDR
+212 SEEFLKMLQDDR
-224 PAMAV
+224 PAMAI

-242 QETPSDA
+242 QEMPSNA
-249 AIRALRTLSLETA
+249 AIRALRTVASETSDLSI
-262 DMHLRLATLLYG
+262 RLAALLCESAMAY
-274 SQRARDIMDRL
+274 RTMDRL
-285 RLSIAEVS
+285 RLSVS
-293 DITCLIQCCSEV
+293 EISDLTFLIRSCSEI
-305 LQWETVEDSRIREMQ
+305 LRWGTVNDSDIREMQ
-320 YKCNTDDRFN
+320 YRCNIPERF
-330 DVMLLA
+330 DEVVLLA
-336 GSISDTASKI
+336 AALSDGDPKVMEISLRSKVMM
-346 IEIMR
+346 E
-351 CSSAMIVDGTAMY
+351 DGTAMY

-385 MIKECQEYLLKLAF
+385 MIKECQEYLLSLAF
-399 RNPGLTRQEALSA
+399 RNPKLTRQEALSA
-412 IQNRI
+412 IRNRI
-417 LERIV
+417 LERTV

>member
-35 DDIMGFEI
+35 DDIMGCEI

-51 LPDGGIRLAQWLHAE
+51 LPDGGIRLAQWLYAE

-72 PSVFHDYH
+72 PSVFHEYH
-80 TAKFRLAEYPDIE
+80 TAKFRLAEYPEIE

-103 YPDRGSRNPVTSYGS
+103 YPDRESRNPVTSYGTH
-118 QEEDCMR
+118 EEDCMR

-146 ARGLD
+146 GKGLE

-183 RFGWEIEEE
+183 RFGWEIEKE
-192 TFAAMKAMVPRMSIL
+192 TLAAMKDMVPRMSIL

-212 SDEFLKMLQDDR
+212 SEEFLKMLQDDR

-249 AIRALRTLSLETA
+249 AIRALRTLSSETS
-262 DMHLRLATLLYG
+262 DMCLRLATLLYG
-274 SQRARDIMDRL
+274 SQRSRDIMDRL

-293 DITCLIQCCSEV
+293 YITFLIQSCSSV

-320 YKCNTDDRFN
+320 YKCVTADRFKE
-330 DVMLLA
+330 VLLLA
-336 GSISDTASKI
+336 ASLSDGEAKM
-346 IEIMR
+346 IEIKR
-351 CSSAMIVDGTAMY
+351 RSSAMTEDGTAMY

-372 KDIINEL
+372 KDIIQALNL
-379 GLTPGP
+379 APGP
-385 MIKECQEYLLKLAF
+385 VIKEYQEYLLSLAF
-399 RNPGLTRQEALSA
+399 KNPKLTRQKAFDTLIA
-412 IQNRI
+412 RI
-417 LERIV
+417 HEK

>member
-1 MDKSVYIEIRDR
+1 MDKSIYIEIRDR
-13 LKTLISGTEFE
+13 LKTLISDTEFE

-35 DDIMGFEI
+35 DDIMGCEI

-66 GYAASE
+66 GHTVSE

-80 TAKFRLAEYPDIE
+80 TAKFRLAEYPEIE

-103 YPDRGSRNPVTSYGS
+103 YPDRESRNPVTSYGTH
-118 QEEDCMR
+118 EEDCMR

-146 ARGLD
+146 GKGLE

-183 RFGWEIEEE
+183 RFGWEIEKE
-192 TFAAMKAMVPRMSIL
+192 TLAAMVEMVPRMSIL

-212 SDEFLKMLQDDR
+212 SEEFLKMLQDDR

-229 ELLCSIGA
+229 ELLCTIGA

-242 QETPSDA
+242 QEMPSNA
-249 AIRALRTLSLETA
+249 AIRALRTVASETSDLSI
-262 DMHLRLATLLYG
+262 RLAALLCESAMAY
-274 SQRARDIMDRL
+274 RTMDRL
-285 RLSIAEVS
+285 RLSVS
-293 DITCLIQCCSEV
+293 EISDMTFLIRSCSEI
-305 LQWETVEDSRIREMQ
+305 LRWGTVNDSDIREMQ
-320 YKCNTDDRFN
+320 YRCNIPERF
-330 DVMLLA
+330 DEVVLLA
-336 GSISDTASKI
+336 AALSDGDPKMMEISLRSKVMM
-346 IEIMR
+346 E
-351 CSSAMIVDGTAMY
+351 DGTAMY

-385 MIKECQEYLLKLAF
+385 MIKECQEYLLSLAF
-399 RNPGLTRQEALSA
+399 RNPKLTRQEALSA
-412 IQNRI
+412 IQNRM
-417 LERIV
+417 LERTV

>member
-35 DDIMGFEI
+35 DDIMGCEI

-51 LPDGGIRLAQWLHAE
+51 LPDGGIRLAQWLYAE
-66 GYAASE
+66 EYAASE
-72 PSVFHDYH
+72 PSVFHEYH
-80 TAKFRLAEYPDIE
+80 TAKFRLAEYPEIE

-103 YPDRGSRNPVTSYGS
+103 YPDRESRNPVTSYGTH
-118 QEEDCMR
+118 EEDCMR

-146 ARGLD
+146 GKGLK

-168 DEDPLRILRCVRFAA
+168 DEDPLRILRCVRFAS
-183 RFGWEIEEE
+183 RFGWEIEKE
-192 TFAAMKAMVPRMSIL
+192 TLAAMVEMVPRMSIL

-212 SDEFLKMLQDDR
+212 SEEFMKMLQDDR

-242 QETPSDA
+242 HETPSDA

-262 DMHLRLATLLYG
+262 DMRLRLATLLYG
-274 SQRARDIMDRL
+274 SQSARDIMDRL

-320 YKCNTDDRFN
+320 YKCVTADRFKE
-330 DVMLLA
+330 VLLLA
-336 GSISDTASKI
+336 ASLSDGEAKM
-346 IEIMR
+346 IEIKR
-351 CSSAMIVDGTAMY
+351 RSSAMTEDGTAMY

-372 KDIINEL
+372 KDIIQVLNL
-379 GLTPGP
+379 APGP
-385 MIKECQEYLLKLAF
+385 VIKEYQEYLLNLAF
-399 RNPGLTRQEALSA
+399 QNPKLTRQKAFDTLIA
-412 IQNRI
+412 RI
-417 LERIV
+417 HEK

>member
-1 MDKSVYIEIRDR
+1 MDKSIYIEIRDR

-35 DDIMGFEI
+35 DDIMGCEI

-66 GYAASE
+66 GHTVSE

-80 TAKFRLAEYPDIE
+80 TAKFRLAEYPEIE

-103 YPDRGSRNPVTSYGS
+103 YPDRESRNPVTSYGTH
-118 QEEDCMR
+118 EEDCMR

-146 ARGLD
+146 GKGLD
-151 DIRDHIIRTPA
+151 DIHDHIIRTPA

-183 RFGWEIEEE
+183 RFGWEIEKE
-192 TFAAMKAMVPRMSIL
+192 TLAAMVEMVPRMSIL

-212 SDEFLKMLQDDR
+212 SEEFLKMLQDDR

-229 ELLCSIGA
+229 ELLCTIGA

-242 QETPSDA
+242 QEMPSNA
-249 AIRALRTLSLETA
+249 AIRALRTVASETSDLSI
-262 DMHLRLATLLYG
+262 RLAALLCESAMAY
-274 SQRARDIMDRL
+274 RTMDRL
-285 RLSIAEVS
+285 RLSVS
-293 DITCLIQCCSEV
+293 EISDVTFLIRSCSEI
-305 LQWETVEDSRIREMQ
+305 LRWGTVNDSDIREMQ
-320 YKCNTDDRFN
+320 YRCTIPERF
-330 DVMLLA
+330 DEVVLLA
-336 GSISDTASKI
+336 AALSDGDPKVMEISLRSKVMM
-346 IEIMR
+346 E
-351 CSSAMIVDGTAMY
+351 DGTAMY

-385 MIKECQEYLLKLAF
+385 MIKECQEYLLSLAF
-399 RNPGLTRQEALSA
+399 RNPKFTRQEALSA

-417 LERIV
+417 LERTV

>member
-1 MDKSVYIEIRDR
+1 MDKSIYIEIRDR

-35 DDIMGFEI
+35 DDIMGCEI

-66 GYAASE
+66 GHTVSE

-80 TAKFRLAEYPDIE
+80 TAKFRLAEYPEIE

-103 YPDRGSRNPVTSYGS
+103 YPDRESRNPVTSYGT

-146 ARGLD
+146 GKGLD
-151 DIRDHIIRTPA
+151 DIRDHIIRTPG

-183 RFGWEIEEE
+183 RFGWEIEKE
-192 TFAAMKAMVPRMSIL
+192 TLAAMKDMVPRMSIL

-212 SDEFLKMLQDDR
+212 SEEFLKMLQDDR

-242 QETPSDA
+242 QEMPSNA

-262 DMHLRLATLLYG
+262 DMRLRLATLLYG

-293 DITCLIQCCSEV
+293 DITFLIQSCSTV

-320 YKCNTDDRFN
+320 YKCFTADRFKE
-330 DVMLLA
+330 VLLLA
-336 GSISDTASKI
+336 ASLSDGEAKM
-346 IEIMR
+346 IEIKR
-351 CSSAMIVDGTAMY
+351 RSSAMTEDGTAMY

-372 KDIINEL
+372 KDIIQALNL
-379 GLTPGP
+379 APGP
-385 MIKECQEYLLKLAF
+385 VIKEYQEYLLNLAF
-399 RNPGLTRQEALSA
+399 QNPKLTRQKAFDTLIA
-412 IQNRI
+412 RI
-417 LERIV
+417 HEK